1 MVVCLHVNGQ
11 RHELDIEPHETLAEV
26 LRERLG
32 LRGVRVSCGEGECG
46 SCTVLLDGVPATS
59 CLMLALQAESREI
72 TTIEGLGTEDDLHPL
87 QQAFIDEQGFQC
99 GVCTPGIILSSKA
112 LLDRNPHPTATEVAG
127 ALSGHVC
134 RCGAYTQIVRSV
146 LRAAEEMEVR
156 GER

>member
-1 MVVCLHVNGQ
+1 MAHFHVNGQ
-11 RHELDIEPHETLAEV
+11 RHELEIEPHETLAEV

-32 LRGVRVSCGEGECG
+32 LHGVRVSCGEGECG
-46 SCTVLLDGVPATS
+46 SCTVLLDGLPATS
-59 CLMLALQAESREI
+59 CLMLALQAEGREI

-112 LLDRNPHPTATEVAG
+112 LLDGNPHPTADEVAT

-146 LRAAEEMEVR
+146 LRAADEMEAAD
-156 GER
+156 ER

>member
-1 MVVCLHVNGQ
+1 MAHFHVNGQ
-11 RHELDIEPHETLAEV
+11 RHELEIEPHETLAEV

-32 LRGVRVSCGEGECG
+32 LHGVRVSCGEGECG
-46 SCTVLLDGVPATS
+46 SCTVLLDGLPATS
-59 CLMLALQAESREI
+59 CLMLALQAEGREI
-72 TTIEGLGTEDDLHPL
+72 TTIEGRGTEDDLRPL

-112 LLDRNPHPTATEVAG
+112 LLDGNPHPTADEVAT

-146 LRAAEEMEVR
+146 LRAADEMEAAD
-156 GER
+156 ER

>member
-1 MVVCLHVNGQ
+1 VVRLHVNGQ

-32 LRGVRVSCGEGECG
+32 LHGVRVSCGEGECG

-59 CLMLALQAESREI
+59 CLLLAMKAEGREI
-72 TTIEGLGTEDDLHPL
+72 TTIEGLGGEDDLHPL

-99 GVCTPGIILSSKA
+99 GACTPGVILSSKA
-112 LLDRNPHPTATEVAG
+112 LLDANPHPSAAEVAR

-146 LRAAEEMEVR
+146 LRAAEEMEPQDGR
-156 GER
+156 